1 MSKVT
6 TGSKSKVLS
15 YSECH
20 ACDVASL
27 AVSSLCRLNLP
38 EDVKRQLMKVSE
50 QLDILAFSRGGYS
63 VEFKQFSNG
72 DIDYSVSAPSS
83 SDVSVIDEAV

>member
-6 TGSKSKVLS
+6 INPKAKALS

-20 ACDVASL
+20 ACDVASIV
-27 AVSSLCRLNLP
+27 VSSLCRLNLP
-38 EDVKRQLMKVSE
+38 EDVKLQLMKVSDR
-50 QLDILAFSRGGYS
+50 LDELAFSRGGYS
-63 VEFKQFSNG
+63 AEFKQLPNG
-72 DIDYSVSAPSS
+72 DIDYLFSAPAV